1 MKIIQT
7 TVQALVL
14 PALLIMSLAVTS
26 TPTAAQ
32 NTTQYDWVLVNH
44 TRTDFAELYLVPSG
58 AATWGKKVKLE
69 KDDGSLYAGE
79 SYTLHVAP
87 GEYDIKLVTAK
98 GGACLTRR
106 VSVSKQLRWQMTDGW
121 LQLCVAGSRR

>member
-32 NTTQYDWVLVNH
+32 NATQCDWVLVNH
-44 TRTDFAELYLVPSG
+44 TRSDIAELYLVPSG
-58 AATWGKKVKLE
+58 ATTWGKKVKPD
-69 KDDGSLYAGE
+69 KNDGSLDAGE
-79 SYTLHVAP
+79 SYTLHVSP

-106 VSVSKQLRWQMTDGW
+106 VSVTQQLKWRMTDEW
-121 LQLCVAGSRR
+121 LQVCVAGSGR